1 MSVFSTDRESG
12 TKILEGLGAAQE
24 NFKIVAT
31 NVRQGQPANNY
42 ILQDGP
48 KLQSIVE
55 KWRFEPKQDPLSR
68 CGYDYQVVV
77 ANGDVTVNM
86 SICFLCKTLV
96 VDHKDKYA
104 VTKKQILNLF
114 SEDFEVLR

>member
-1 MSVFSTDRESG
+1 MKLFSTNGENG
-12 TKILEGLGAAQE
+12 TKIFEGLAPAQA

-31 NVRQGQPANNY
+31 NVRQGQPASHY
-42 ILQDGP
+42 ILQDGR
-48 KLQSIVE
+48 KLEPMIQ

-77 ANGDVTVNM
+77 TNGGLTVNV

-96 VDHKDKYA
+96 LDHKDKYTI
-104 VTKKQILNLF
+104 TKKQILNLF
-114 SEDFEVLR
+114 SEDFEPLK